1 MPSISNYLD
10 ATQIL
15 VDAIVDTADQ
25 RHRQQSCHTSA
36 TTRQP
41 GCRASAPAINAIVNI
56 DRRHHCQ
63 QSHHALSSA
72 PALAIDAIVDSVK
85 KPPRIR
91 SRSPLQLPP
100 TDNSDL
106 ISNQREPSKSTS
118 SNIVLVLDSSC
129 ISSIPTWITIMLQVL
144 HL

>member
-25 RHRQQSCHTSA
+25 QHCQQSCHMSA
-36 TTRQP
+36 TALAIDANVEINRQHRQP

-56 DRRHHCQ
+56 DRQHHCQ
-63 QSHHALSSA
+63 QSRRALSSA
-72 PALAIDAIVDSVK
+72 PALAINAIVDSVK

-91 SRSPLQLPP
+91 FRSPLQLPP

-106 ISNQREPSKSTS
+106 ISNQR
-118 SNIVLVLDSSC
+118 
-129 ISSIPTWITIMLQVL
+129 
-144 HL
+144 